1 MSITNPRHHVLANI
15 ARAFCKLQRAW
26 ESRPSKTVIEI
37 DAPEGVDIPE
47 AYGDRSVSD
56 TNAATVTNRCRTS
69 AVARAAAL
77 TTATGAAPR
86 LVIVYT
92 RRTRSPAAASAGPGA
107 TAATTTRA
115 WATASTRAWAT
126 TAPASAWA
134 GTTPT
139 AALTLCPVCNHA
151 ERLRNRR

>member
-1 MSITNPRHHVLANI
+1 MSWRTSPGRSAN
-15 ARAFCKLQRAW
+15 CAW

-92 RRTRSPAAASAGPGA
+92 RRTRSPAAAASAGPGA
-107 TAATTTRA
+107 TTTGA